1 MNTEWLD
8 RFGGVASGA
17 CALHCLSLALAP
29 ALMTLFGMNHAMH
42 GTLEWLFFGFASTF
56 AIIAAVVGYRT
67 HRVGW
72 VVGGFALGLAVLTT
86 GRLGEALSLFEG
98 GVYFAVAGGGILVMS
113 HVLSIQQTRRCQRAC
128 C

>member
-8 RFGGVASGA
+8 RLGGTASAA

-29 ALMTLFGMNHAMH
+29 AIITLFGLNHAAH
-42 GTLEWLFFGFASTF
+42 GTLEWLFFASAATL

-67 HRVGW
+67 HHTLW
-72 VVGGFALGLAVLTT
+72 VVGGFAAGLLVLSA
-86 GRLGEALSLFEG
+86 GRMGEALSLFEG
-98 GVYFAVAGGGILVMS
+98 GVYFAVTGGSILVLS
-113 HVLSIQQTRRCQRAC
+113 HVASIRETRRHRRAC